1 MPRIMYLEKTF
12 TVPAGGSLADFI
24 FKRSGEKAVYLHYLK
39 IITDANTAKT
49 EVYVDGYKFAPSLG
63 ASTSF
68 ELGKT
73 ILFDKIPVNDSI
85 GISITAS
92 GTANATVIVYVY
104 IEVATE

>member
-1 MPRIMYLEKTF
+1 MYLEKTF

-39 IITDANTAKT
+39 IITDANTSS
-49 EVYVDGYKFAPSLG
+49 VILYIDGYKFSPSLG
-63 ASTSF
+63 ASTTF
-68 ELGKT
+68 ELGKPN
-73 ILFDKIPVNDSI
+73 IFDKIPINDSI

-92 GTANATVIVYVY
+92 STGSTTVIVYVY

>member
-1 MPRIMYLEKTF
+1 MPRITYIEKTF

-39 IITDANTAKT
+39 IITDANTSSA
-49 EVYVDGYKFAPSLG
+49 VIYIDGYKFAPSLG

-85 GISITAS
+85 SISITAS
-92 GTANATVIVYVY
+92 GTANATVIVYAY